1 MKRFNFEDTY
11 SLNELYGSIRETGE
25 RLEKM
30 MDIFGASDIRIALK
44 VFDSVRAMGDFLHI
58 SMRPWIKA
66 VSFRNC
72 IVFLQKCLWNEKEE
86 KGYNDILIHEIAH
99 CLVNKRYPN
108 KLPVWLNEGIAMYFG
123 EQLYNIKASDC
134 DLKPAE
140 ISSLGYNTQEFYN
153 YSILVMNALLSI
165 YSINEILSLADDY
178 KNFDQNGPL
187 GADLIR
193 KISFDN

>member
-1 MKRFNFEDTY
+1 MQIFNFEDTY
-11 SLNELYGSIRETGE
+11 SLNELYGSIRETRE

-44 VFDSVRAMGDFLHI
+44 VFDSVKGMGEYLHI
-58 SMRPWIKA
+58 SMKPWIKA

-99 CLVNKRYPN
+99 CLVYKRYPHR
-108 KLPVWLNEGIAMYFG
+108 LPVWLNEGIAMYFG
-123 EQLYNIKASDC
+123 EQLYNIKASDY
-134 DLKPAE
+134 DLKPSE
-140 ISSLGYNTQEFYN
+140 IGSLGYETKEFYN

-165 YSINEILSLADDY
+165 YSINEILCLADDY
-178 KNFDQNGPL
+178 KNFDQDGSL
-187 GADLIR
+187 GNALIR
-193 KISFDN
+193 KICFDN